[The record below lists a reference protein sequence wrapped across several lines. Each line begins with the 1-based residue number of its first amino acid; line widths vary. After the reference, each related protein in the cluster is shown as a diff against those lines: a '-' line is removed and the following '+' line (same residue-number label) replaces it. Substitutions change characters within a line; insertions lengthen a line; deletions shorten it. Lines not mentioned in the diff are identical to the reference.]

1 MVLLQKI
8 SLFILF
14 SLSFSV
20 MGQNL
25 TSKEKQDILEEF
37 SKHISE
43 NYVLQD
49 SVPLILA
56 ELKKSRKSAEF
67 AKDYNKDSFASYLTV
82 LLRGITQDAH
92 FAVLHNPSL
101 FKTAQLLQSGDGD
114 VNMQNMAIGNRSL
127 SNVRRNFFFRKL
139 EILEGNV
146 GYLKLEQM
154 PALEEAKAT
163 VDAAMQFLSY
173 TDGMIID
180 LRGNR
185 GGVGGF
191 IPYLMSYFF
200 EEENKLLY
208 TREYLAWD
216 SVSHHRTHKELPLDR
231 YLSKPIF
238 ILIDR
243 FTGSAATNMAYC
255 MSSFERAILFG
266 ENTGSGYRGAHSASI
281 YPLGQDLVGLIPIG
295 RVMNAKTQTN
305 WRAKGVD
312 PDFPCDP
319 EDALEIALKEMLNN
333 LEQESTDEEVK
344 KELREALKNL
354 EESFQK
360 PTAEKAAED
369 LSEYSGTYGETL
381 ISWENGKLFTKR
393 PTVPMKLELKRKQ
406 GDVFEI
412 LLPPGARGNVPD
424 LRFDRENGKIVSVTT
439 IRDGKEERVEIRE

>member
-1 MVLLQKI
+1 MALVQKI
-8 SLFILF
+8 ALFILCNL
-14 SLSFSV
+14 SLSA

-25 TSKEKQDILEEF
+25 TTKEKQDILEEF
-37 SKHISE
+37 SSYISE

-56 ELKKSRKSAEF
+56 ELKKSKKSAEF
-67 AKDYNKDSFASYLTV
+67 SQDYNKDSFASYLTV
-82 LLRGITQDAH
+82 LLRGITSDAH
-92 FAVLHNPSL
+92 FVVLHNPSL

-114 VNMQNMAIGNRSL
+114 VNLQNMAIGNRSL
-127 SNVRRNFFFRKL
+127 SNVRKNFFFRKL
-139 EILEGNV
+139 EVLDGNV

-163 VDAAMQFLSY
+163 VDAAMQFLSH

-216 SVSHHRTHKELPLDR
+216 SVSYHRTHEELPVDR
-231 YLSKPIF
+231 YLSKPIY
-238 ILIDR
+238 ILINR

-255 MSSFERAILFG
+255 MSSFERATLFG

-281 YPLGQDLVGLIPIG
+281 YPLGQDLIGLIPIG
-295 RVMNAKTQTN
+295 RVVNAKTQTN
-305 WRAKGVD
+305 WRMQGVD
-312 PDFPCDP
+312 PDFPCNP
-319 EDALEIALKEMLNN
+319 EDALNIALKEMLSRM
-333 LEQESTDEEVK
+333 EKESKDEEVK
-344 KELREALKNL
+344 KELREALEKL
-354 EESFQK
+354 EASLQEPSAEES
-360 PTAEKAAED
+360 AED
-369 LSEYSGTYGETL
+369 LSEYRGTYGETV

-406 GDVFEI
+406 GDVFKI
-412 LLPPGARGNVPD
+412 VLPAGARGNVPD
-424 LRFDRENGKIVSVTT
+424 LRFDRKNGKIVSVTT
-439 IRDGKEERVEIRE
+439 IRDGKEERVELRK

>member
-1 MVLLQKI
+1 MSLLQKI
-8 SLFILF
+8 SLFLLF
-14 SLSFSV
+14 SLSASEI
-20 MGQNL
+20 GQNL
-25 TSKEKQDILEEF
+25 SSQQKQEILDEF
-37 SKHISE
+37 SRYISE

-56 ELKKSRKSAEF
+56 ELKKSKASEEF
-67 AKDYNKDSFASYLTV
+67 AKDYTKDSFASYLTV
-82 LLRGITQDAH
+82 LLRNITSDAH

-127 SNVRRNFFFRKL
+127 SDARKNFYFRKL
-139 EILEGNV
+139 EVLEGNV

-154 PALEEAKAT
+154 PALQAAKET
-163 VDAAMQFLSY
+163 VDAAMQFLTH

-216 SVSHHRTHKELPLDR
+216 SVSQHRTHEELPVDR

-255 MSSFERAILFG
+255 MSSFERATLFG

-295 RVMNAKTQTN
+295 RVVNAKTQTN
-305 WRAKGVD
+305 WRTQGVD
-312 PDFPCDP
+312 PDVPCNP
-319 EDALEIALKEMLNN
+319 EDALEIALKQMLIRF
-333 LEQESTDEEVK
+333 EKESNDEELK
-344 KELREALKNL
+344 KELRKALEKLEA
-354 EESFQK
+354 SSQK
-360 PTAEKAAED
+360 LSTEKPAED

-412 LLPPGARGNVPD
+412 LLPAGARGNVPD
-424 LRFDRENGKIVSVTT
+424 LRFDRENGKIVSLTT
-439 IRDGKEERVEIRE
+439 IRDGKEERVELRK